1 MEPQDR
7 LGEPPKKA
15 AKVLR
20 RNVVTSDDEDDTPA
34 PETAVRVPCEAPP
47 VVNAF
52 ELMMR
57 GRTAP
62 LAASKKKPVAQKK
75 APEVPPPEASEPV
88 VEEQKKEEKP
98 VEEAKEEEEK
108 PVEEKDD
115 AADIE
120 LDTKQE
126 QEQQE
131 QQQEEEEEESEEEY
145 ESSDSEQE
153 EEKKEEKKKTT
164 TTKKAK
170 KPDVLKKGQPIVI
183 RYDVEKD
190 AGFKAGE
197 AVPYLTL
204 ARAFAQIESTTLRLA
219 KTEYLANMLRSI
231 IHLTPGDLIQTL
243 YLVAGKVAPDF
254 ENVEV
259 GVGESLLVSAIADA
273 SGSTPAAV
281 KALLREQGDLGKV
294 AVLSKKK
301 TQMLFAPAPLTVR
314 EVFSTLRFIALASG
328 SASRAKKQDSIQ
340 RLLVSCR
347 EQEARYIT
355 RMLQGKFR
363 IGCSEKTVL
372 AALARAL
379 VQTPVPEPG
388 STAPSVLDASKT
400 MGTEAFGAAVAR
412 AHAAI
417 TAALAQVPS
426 YDVVVP
432 LLLEPHGVEHVRA
445 RCHIRPGMPVH
456 PMLAQPTKGVGEV
469 LTRLAKVGFTCEYKY
484 DGERAQIHLLTDRAT
499 GRRVV
504 KVYSRNLEDTSAKY
518 PDIVEACKAVA
529 ADGVDSCIIDS
540 EAVGWDSA
548 TRRLLPF
555 QTLMHRA
562 RKGVDARAVTVRVCI
577 KAFDLLYLNGEA
589 LLERPFRE
597 RRALLHAHFRETEGS
612 FMFATYKNIAP
623 GDDESEAVQ
632 PFLLEAVAQQCEGLM
647 VKALD
652 AQSEYVPNQRSFNW
666 LKIKKDYMDGM
677 TDSVDLVP
685 IAAWYG
691 TGKRTGWYGGF
702 LLACYDDD
710 TEAFQ
715 SITKVGTGFSDAD
728 LAAFTKSLVP
738 TPARKSYYTVSQNM
752 KAPDV
757 WFETTQVWEVKGADL
772 TISPAYCAAA
782 GLVDA
787 TKGVSLRFPRFLRV
801 RDDKKPEDATKAEQ
815 IADLYNKQTLCI
827 TPPAAV
833 HDENS
838 F

>member
-1 MEPQDR
+1 M
-7 LGEPPKKA
+7 
-15 AKVLR
+15 
-20 RNVVTSDDEDDTPA
+20 T
-34 PETAVRVPCEAPP
+34 
-47 VVNAF
+47 
-52 ELMMR
+52 
-57 GRTAP
+57 
-62 LAASKKKPVAQKK
+62 
-75 APEVPPPEASEPV
+75 
-88 VEEQKKEEKP
+88 
-98 VEEAKEEEEK
+98 
-108 PVEEKDD
+108 
-115 AADIE
+115 
-120 LDTKQE
+120 TK
-126 QEQQE
+126 
-131 QQQEEEEEESEEEY
+131 
-145 ESSDSEQE
+145 
-153 EEKKEEKKKTT
+153 
-164 TTKKAK
+164 TTKKTE
-170 KPDVLKKGQPIVI
+170 KKGQPIVI
-183 RYDVEKD
+183 KYDVVKD

-197 AVPYLTL
+197 PVPYLTL
-204 ARAFAQIESTTLRLA
+204 ARTFALIESTTLRLA
-219 KTEYLANMLRSI
+219 KTEYLANMFRSI

-259 GVGESLLVSAIADA
+259 GVGESLLVSAIAGA
-273 SGSTPAAV
+273 SGSTAAAV
-281 KALLREQGDLGKV
+281 KAMLREQGDLGKV
-294 AVLSKKK
+294 AVQSKKK
-301 TQMLFAPAPLTVR
+301 TQMLFAPPPLTVR

-328 SASRAKKQDSIQ
+328 SASRTKKQDSIQ
-340 RLLVSCR
+340 RLLVSSR

-379 VQTPVPEPG
+379 VQTPICDP
-388 STAPSVLDASKT
+388 STDEKDKPVLDASRG
-400 MGTEAFGAAVAR
+400 MGTEAFGEAVAR
-412 AHAAI
+412 AQAAI

-432 LLLEPHGVEHVRA
+432 LLLEPGGLERVRA
-445 RCHIRPGMPVH
+445 RCHVRPGMPVH
-456 PMLAQPTKGVGEV
+456 PMLAQPTRGVGEV
-469 LTRLAKVGFTCEYKY
+469 LARLARVGFTCEYKY

-518 PDIVEACKAVA
+518 PDIVAACKAA
-529 ADGVDSCIIDS
+529 AAAGVESCIVDS

-577 KAFDLLYLNGEA
+577 KAFDLLYLNGTA

-597 RRALLHAHFRETEGS
+597 RRALLHENFHETEGS
-612 FMFATYKNIAP
+612 FMFATYKNIPPINTGTSTSTSTSTSTEDEGTKEASKEASKE
-623 GDDESEAVQ
+623 GEGEGSTAAIIEDESEAVQ

-691 TGKRTGWYGGF
+691 AGKRTGWYGGF

-728 LAAFTKSLVP
+728 LAALTKSLVP
-738 TPARKSYYTVSQNM
+738 TPARKSYYTVSPNM
-752 KAPDV
+752 KTPDV

-782 GLVDA
+782 GLVDPA
-787 TKGVSLRFPRFLRV
+787 KGVSLRFPRFLRV

-815 IADLYNKQTLCI
+815 IAQLYNKQTLCI
-827 TPPAAV
+827 TPPAHK
-833 HDENS
+833 HDHG